1 MPEQHTMQNNSSK
14 SHPEQSILYKLKI
27 SFAHFF
33 MCVKTSYLRCAEDN
47 ILTILH
53 NIEAVESK
61 LNEILGGYLHFLVLA
76 ETNCMLYADTGML
89 RNVFFDGDGHGDGDG
104 DDDGDG
110 DGDGDHVIVIC
121 SQCGDTV
128 ALV

>member
-1 MPEQHTMQNNSSK
+1 
-14 SHPEQSILYKLKI
+14 
-27 SFAHFF
+27 

-53 NIEAVESK
+53 NIEAGESK
-61 LNEILGGYLHFLVLA
+61 LNKILGGYLQFIVLA
-76 ETNCMLYADTGML
+76 ETNCMLYADIGML
-89 RNVFFDGDGHGDGDG
+89 RNVFFDGDG
-104 DDDGDG
+104 
-110 DGDGDHVIVIC
+110 DGDHVIVIF